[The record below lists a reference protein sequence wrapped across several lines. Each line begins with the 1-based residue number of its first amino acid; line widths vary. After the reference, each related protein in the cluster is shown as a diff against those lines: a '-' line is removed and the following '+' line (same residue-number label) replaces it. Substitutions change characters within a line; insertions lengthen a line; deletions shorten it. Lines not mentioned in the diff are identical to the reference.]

1 MEKEKAFFPKVKDIA
16 HMGVV
21 QTSGSSTVAEA
32 VRLMEESNLGDI
44 VFETE
49 VGHAIF
55 TVEDLMLFSRDK
67 RDLALQLRELSVSLL
82 SYVDGEES
90 VLHLLSKFDE
100 AHCRYLGVRDNQ
112 NSLIGIVSY
121 TDILA
126 SVDPVLMIERKK
138 LSEVVGKRR
147 VDIVGLTTSTEVVL
161 AQLVDAEDAVLV
173 AEHGRLVGI
182 MTTKDAVRLIKEGA
196 DIKAPVEKYMTSP
209 VWTLSH
215 AETIKVAIDLLK
227 EKKFKRAI
235 VVDDDGKVLGIVT
248 QRELVDIT
256 YGRWAELMKLH
267 AHELGELVV
276 MLQSANKKL
285 QQETLTDP
293 LTGVGNRRRI
303 NQVIES
309 EIGRYYRQNMSP
321 FSLLLLDIDHF
332 KQVNDEYGHLAGD
345 QVLKELCKKVL
356 SLLRVT
362 DEMARWGGE
371 EFVVLLPTASADH
384 AAVLAERIRAEI
396 AQGVTGGLNV
406 TISVGLAEYQ
416 RGESLETLV
425 SRADQAL
432 YAAKNQ
438 GRNRV
443 CRAD

>member
-32 VRLMEESNLGDI
+32 VRLMEASNLGDV

-49 VGHAIF
+49 AGHAIF

-67 RDLALQLRELSVSLL
+67 RDLDLQLRELSVSLL

-90 VLHLLSKFDE
+90 VLPLLSKFDE
-100 AHCRYLGVRDNQ
+100 AHCRYLGVRDDQ
-112 NSLIGIVSY
+112 NNLIGIVSY

-147 VDIVGLTTSTEVVL
+147 VEIVGLSTSTEVVL

-215 AETIKVAIDLLK
+215 TDTIKVAIDLLK

-235 VVDDDGKVLGIVT
+235 VVDDDGKVLGVVT

-384 AAVLAERIRAEI
+384 AAVLAERIRTEI
-396 AQGVTGGLNV
+396 ARGVTGGLNV
-406 TISVGLAEYQ
+406 TVSVGLAEYQ